1 MTLRGLGLG
10 LGLLFAARSASATP
24 IPRYADLVAQRQ
36 AGIGAP
42 LPKLLSSPLYA
53 STQVL
58 SVDTMLDVM
67 PESGVLTG
75 QVVLK
80 VKALAPVTEI
90 AILID
95 GGLTVSQA
103 TATGKTVSISNQA
116 FQGYTQATFSVTPAL
131 ASGEQLSLTAAYA
144 GTLECKNGGC
154 FAGKPLA
161 FLAENGA
168 IPGVYDQD
176 NLGGYNA
183 WGAGRSLV
191 ISVPDGTDVVASG
204 DRVSKSSSGGKTT
217 TEWVIPGYHSY
228 GGNIVMMGQLAS
240 KAVTGVSLATE
251 VFTTS
256 DGPGYASEMAGW
268 MQDILPFIDAQAGQ
282 KLPYPE
288 LKVFKLPVG
297 WLNIFRGTAGHG
309 LTLLSEDYASGSADY
324 FEETLAHENAH
335 QWWGVLV
342 SPTDI
347 GTTRWL
353 VEGLATFS
361 QIDYAAQVQ
370 HAGTPREEYL
380 ARRYREHWML
390 VKYRGDPALPLVV
403 SSWTEAPTDSVQ
415 DTLWAYIRSS
425 AFIEYLRVIVGDEVF
440 AGVLRS
446 WAKGCAQKLCDS
458 ADFLALIEKASGQK
472 LAGVF
477 AQWVWAGSA
486 AEPRIGFSQ
495 ASGKLSVTAA
505 DVGGLS
511 LPMEL
516 WITLADGSV
525 KKQRVTFEA
534 GQPVTITEPAPV
546 RSVRPNP
553 RQDGMIWSRSATA
566 ADLDFD
572 GEVDGIDVIHCAF
585 RLGKSADPSQPEGEG
600 IWASDLDFDPRCDVD
615 ENGSISESD
624 LAVVAGA
631 FGTVKAGGQ

>member
-1 MTLRGLGLG
+1 
-10 LGLLFAARSASATP
+10 
-24 IPRYADLVAQRQ
+24 
-36 AGIGAP
+36 
-42 LPKLLSSPLYA
+42 
-53 STQVL
+53 
-58 SVDTMLDVM
+58 
-67 PESGVLTG
+67 
-75 QVVLK
+75 
-80 VKALAPVTEI
+80 
-90 AILID
+90 
-95 GGLTVSQA
+95 
-103 TATGKTVSISNQA
+103 
-116 FQGYTQATFSVTPAL
+116 
-131 ASGEQLSLTAAYA
+131 
-144 GTLECKNGGC
+144 
-154 FAGKPLA
+154 
-161 FLAENGA
+161 
-168 IPGVYDQD
+168 
-176 NLGGYNA
+176 
-183 WGAGRSLV
+183 
-191 ISVPDGTDVVASG
+191 
-204 DRVSKSSSGGKTT
+204 
-217 TEWVIPGYHSY
+217 
-228 GGNIVMMGQLAS
+228 
-240 KAVTGVSLATE
+240 VSLATE